1 VTWLLPTARLVDALR
16 RHGFDV
22 FSAEKYRETTA
33 HEGNEGDAWTL
44 IDRTYFVSRGGQVLA
59 TVRCGVIPAET
70 ITYGDADPVLI
81 SLASRYGSLSHRTIA
96 PDFPRDA
103 EYVGT
108 RLVCTPVTS
117 SAVMEV
123 LWQVAAGLLFLI
135 VMFAMLWLVFR
146 FGPLPGT

>member
-1 VTWLLPTARLVDALR
+1 
-16 RHGFDV
+16 
-22 FSAEKYRETTA
+22 
-33 HEGNEGDAWTL
+33 
-44 IDRTYFVSRGGQVLA
+44 
-59 TVRCGVIPAET
+59 
-70 ITYGDADPVLI
+70 
-81 SLASRYGSLSHRTIA
+81 
-96 PDFPRDA
+96 
-103 EYVGT
+103 VGT